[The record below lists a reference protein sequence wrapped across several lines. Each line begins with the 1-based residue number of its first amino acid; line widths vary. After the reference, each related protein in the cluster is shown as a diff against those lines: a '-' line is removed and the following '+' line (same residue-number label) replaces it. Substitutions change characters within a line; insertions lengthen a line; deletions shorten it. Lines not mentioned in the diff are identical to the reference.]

1 MIVNKNAPL
10 AMLIL
15 AAAMAQ
21 PSASFAGD
29 AAAGAAG
36 WTKAYPQADGSAP
49 RSCATCHGRD
59 LTKPGQYAVTNKY
72 IGPMAPSVNP
82 KRLTNQAKIEKWL
95 LRNCRWTLGREC
107 TAEEKANFI
116 SFIKTQ

>member
-1 MIVNKNAPL
+1 
-10 AMLIL
+10 
-15 AAAMAQ
+15 
-21 PSASFAGD
+21 
-29 AAAGAAG
+29 
-36 WTKAYPQADGSAP
+36 
-49 RSCATCHGRD
+49 
-59 LTKPGQYAVTNKY
+59 
-72 IGPMAPSVNP
+72 MAPSVNP